1 MTAPTIY
8 ASVVRRIRDAG
19 LETADIATAT
29 GADPT
34 TVSAWM
40 ASRRSPTA
48 ERRLR
53 LIDLVVVVERATA
66 VMDPDYVPVW
76 LNKRVQALDDDR
88 PLERIAQ
95 GDTRAVLGVLSRLE
109 NDAFS

>member
-1 MTAPTIY
+1 MAAPTIY
-8 ASVVRRIRDAG
+8 ATEVRRIRDAG
-19 LETADIATAT
+19 LETSDIATAT

-48 ERRLR
+48 ERRRR

-76 LNKRVQALDDDR
+76 LNKRVRALDDDR

-95 GDTRAVLGVLSRLE
+95 GGTRAVLDVLSRLE